1 MRITRALILFAAV
14 VVLVPLGRAAERV
27 PAAEPGKLIFVNV
40 GQGDGVVIKL
50 GQTVVASEVGEH
62 KVENVDEALRS
73 VKAKRI
79 DVAIL
84 SHPHDDHV
92 ENLIALV
99 EEYHWPIERVLLSDS
114 AWWFGTGTNRRVREL
129 FAREGGAGRVG
140 RPGER
145 FDWGGGEW
153 LILNP
158 PRGEFAGGA
167 SEAANVSI
175 VYLLSFNGVR
185 AMFTGDVKATV
196 GRRIAAELKAIADI
210 SVARRPE

>member
-1 MRITRALILFAAV
+1 MRSVGGIAVRPGRDNLGMRITRVLILFAAV

-50 GQTVVASEVGEH
+50 GQTVVVSEVGEH

-92 ENLIALV
+92 ENLIALG

-114 AWWFGTGTNRRVREL
+114 AWWFGTGTNRRIREL
-129 FAREGGAGRVG
+129 FVREGGAGRVG

-145 FDWGGGEW
+145 FDWGGGS
-153 LILNP
+153 
-158 PRGEFAGGA
+158 G
-167 SEAANVSI
+167 
-175 VYLLSFNGVR
+175 
-185 AMFTGDVKATV
+185 
-196 GRRIAAELKAIADI
+196 
-210 SVARRPE
+210 